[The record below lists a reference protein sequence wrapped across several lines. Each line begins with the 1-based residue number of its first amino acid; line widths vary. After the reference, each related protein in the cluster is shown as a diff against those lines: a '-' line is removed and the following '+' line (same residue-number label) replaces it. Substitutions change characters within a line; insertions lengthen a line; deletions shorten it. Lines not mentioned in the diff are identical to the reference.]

1 MRRRLVMATLLAAA
15 LVAVGAG
22 AAQARTL
29 SQGMCGP
36 DVHRLQQRL
45 VDKTYLPAG
54 YTPGCFDY
62 RTTQAVMALQGWV
75 RITRD
80 GVAGPITKQKLRD
93 SKVPRP
99 WTGTRHFRHIEIHK
113 GRQIMIIVGRYGKV
127 LRTIH
132 VSTAGP
138 GHVTPAGHWHVYAK
152 YRMSWSNLFNVWLP
166 WASYIVGGIA
176 IHGFDSVPGVPASHG
191 CIRVPMP
198 EAPYVYK
205 RAKLHSPVW
214 VK

>member
-1 MRRRLVMATLLAAA
+1 MRRRLVLATLLAAVITA
-15 LVAVGAG
+15 MGA
-22 AAQARTL
+22 ATAQARTL
-29 SQGMCGP
+29 SMGMCGS

-45 VDKTYLPAG
+45 VVRSYLPEG

-62 RTTQAVMALQGWV
+62 RTSQAVMALQGWV
-75 RITRD
+75 RLSRT
-80 GVAGPITKQKLRD
+80 GVADPVTKQKLRD
-93 SKVPRP
+93 SKTPKP
-99 WTGTRHFRHIEIHK
+99 WTGIRQFRHIEIHK
-113 GRQIMIIVGRYGKV
+113 MRQIMIIVGRYGKV

-138 GHVTPAGHWHVYAK
+138 GHVTPDGHWHVYSK
-152 YRMSWSNLFNVWLP
+152 SRMSWSTLFNVWLP

-205 RAKLHSPVW
+205 RATLHSPVW